1 MTDLM
6 VCSSER
12 GGGGGVKCT
21 NWLEGG
27 VTKCTNCLEGGVTK
41 LLPGLNMCYIYID
54 LISLTVKIK
63 ESGGGGGGL
72 LSIYKYQPHT
82 AKSISL
88 FRSL

>member
-1 MTDLM
+1 MLFG
-6 VCSSER
+6 ER

-21 NWLEGG
+21 N
-27 VTKCTNCLEGGVTK
+27 CLEGGVTK
-41 LLPGLNMCYIYID
+41 STNSLEGGVAKLLPGLNMWYIYID

-63 ESGGGGGGL
+63 ESGGGVGGGL

-88 FRSL
+88 VASL